1 MYKDEY
7 HPRVKNDIK
16 QLDKSVISETKNF
29 QIPKILENPLSG
41 HCLSGEFTGIYS
53 HHFKKNNVDYRICY
67 LVHLEE
73 KTVFILM
80 IGKREN
86 FYTILKRRLL

>member
-7 HPRVKNDIK
+7 HPGVKKDLK
-16 QLDKSVISETKNF
+16 QLDKPVVSEIKNF
-29 QIPKILENPLSG
+29 QIPKILQDPSSG
-41 HCLSGEFTGIYS
+41 YSLSGEFTGIYS
-53 HHFKKNNVDYRICY
+53 HHFRKNNVDYRICY
-67 LVHLEE
+67 VVDQKE

-86 FYTILKRRLL
+86 LYTILKRRLL